1 MEDYF
6 HPNMTF
12 RQVNAMS
19 ALALAHM
26 GDCVFEI
33 LVRTFLCC
41 HGGATNGNLHRE
53 TVSYVSAPAQS
64 KFVARLLPRLT
75 PEETAL
81 YKRGRNA
88 HVHGVP
94 KNATPGEYARATGLE
109 ALFGALYLM
118 GQEARISELFT
129 PIMEEIYAI

>member
-1 MEDYF
+1 
-6 HPNMTF
+6 
-12 RQVNAMS
+12 MS

>member
-1 MEDYF
+1 MQDYF
-6 HPNMTF
+6 HPSMTF
-12 RQVNAMS
+12 QQVNAMS

-64 KFVARLLPRLT
+64 KFVAQLLPRLT
-75 PEETAL
+75 PEETAM

>member
-1 MEDYF
+1 MQDYF
-6 HPNMTF
+6 HPNMTLQ
-12 RQVNAMS
+12 QVNAMS

-41 HGGATNGNLHRE
+41 HGRATNGNLHRE

-64 KFVARLLPRLT
+64 KFVAQLLPRLT

-118 GQEARISELFT
+118 GEEARISELFT
-129 PIMEEIYAI
+129 PIMEGIYAI

>member
-1 MEDYF
+1 
-6 HPNMTF
+6 
-12 RQVNAMS
+12 MS

-64 KFVARLLPRLT
+64 KFVAQLLPQLT

>member
-1 MEDYF
+1 MQDYF
-6 HPNMTF
+6 HPNMTLQ
-12 RQVNAMS
+12 QVNAMS

-41 HGGATNGNLHRE
+41 HGRATNGNLHRE

-64 KFVARLLPRLT
+64 KFVAQLLPRLT

-118 GQEARISELFT
+118 GEEARISELFT

>member
-1 MEDYF
+1 MQDYF
-6 HPNMTF
+6 HPNMTLQ
-12 RQVNAMS
+12 QVNAMS

-41 HGGATNGNLHRE
+41 HGRATNGNLHRE

-64 KFVARLLPRLT
+64 KFVAQLLPRLT

-94 KNATPGEYARATGLE
+94 KNATPGEYARATGVE

-118 GQEARISELFT
+118 GEEARISALFT